1 LAGVVLLVSST
12 SSLIVLTS
20 GETIPSSIRDPLF
33 TFVQPGVSV
42 WWLVL
47 AGPFRT
53 NPSSPAGIAVAALAN
68 TGGWIL
74 ALWLIVAIVRRL
86 RRWASAALC

>member
-1 LAGVVLLVSST
+1 LAGVVLLVTST
-12 SSLIVLTS
+12 SGLIILTS

-47 AGPFRT
+47 GGPFRT
-53 NPSSPAGIAVAALAN
+53 NPSSPTGIAFAAMAN
-68 TGGWIL
+68 TGWWIL
-74 ALWLIVAIVRRL
+74 VLWLIVAIVRRL
-86 RRWASAALC
+86 RRWA